1 MAGARINGNVYY
13 DLLEMSVGSE
23 INGSLVHRKEEAGQV
38 KYLDQLHLYLFM
50 DWHLEPRIP
59 NSCVTKHLQ

>member
-38 KYLDQLHLYLFM
+38 KYLDQFRAPLFI
-50 DWHLEPRIP
+50 HGLAP
-59 NSCVTKHLQ
+59 